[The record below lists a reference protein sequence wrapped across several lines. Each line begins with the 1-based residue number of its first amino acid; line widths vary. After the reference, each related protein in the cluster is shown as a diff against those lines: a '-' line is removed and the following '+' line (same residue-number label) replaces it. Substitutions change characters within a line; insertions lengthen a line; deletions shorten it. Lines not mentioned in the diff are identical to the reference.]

1 MLLGNIVYLDLVS
14 SEIKQK
20 LLKNK
25 IDKYMHLGV
34 ILIGIIGL
42 HRKEIG
48 ALVNINL
55 LDTRN
60 NSIGRALLPCAE
72 VNMNQNYV
80 VIGYIPQFCIDLREF
95 TEKIK
100 ITINTKGYDM
110 EFGSKNLSVTI
121 RFIGK
126 TTNALSLKCMMEFDD
141 IVKTVGDLSYDIERL
156 CLVFMGGFIL

>member
-1 MLLGNIVYLDLVS
+1 MKDPVYVVDMFPSMKARESVGRLKKEIKEVTPYKKPLVQNPKIRRFFSQYTISSLGNIVYLDLVS

-25 IDKYMHLGV
+25 TDKYVHLRV

-60 NSIGRALLPCAE
+60 NSIRRALLASAE
-72 VNMNQNYV
+72 VNMNQ
-80 VIGYIPQFCIDLREF
+80 
-95 TEKIK
+95 
-100 ITINTKGYDM
+100 
-110 EFGSKNLSVTI
+110 
-121 RFIGK
+121 
-126 TTNALSLKCMMEFDD
+126 
-141 IVKTVGDLSYDIERL
+141 
-156 CLVFMGGFIL
+156 